1 MVKQQCLFGTLLSI
15 KVPDRHISLTKLI
28 PEMLQKLDDEIISFC
43 PAVEI
48 AALSEKEQK
57 ELLVA
62 MEYVQAIPSFSQ
74 AQRMERISSL
84 SLMQSTI

>member
-48 AALSEKEQK
+48 VALSEKEQK

-62 MEYVQAIPSFSQ
+62 MEYAQAIPSLSQ